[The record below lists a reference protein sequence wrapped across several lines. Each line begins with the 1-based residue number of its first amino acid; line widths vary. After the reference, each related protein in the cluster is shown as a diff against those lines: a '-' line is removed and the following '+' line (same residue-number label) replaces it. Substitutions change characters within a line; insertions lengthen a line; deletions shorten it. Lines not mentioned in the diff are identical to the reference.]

1 MKNVLKPTQGITNV
15 LFLNSKAFYKN
26 GGCKITLVDKFKDYT
41 EQKGKLRHPVTGKI
55 MAYTQVSRV
64 YSDIPQKICSISF
77 TSNSTFVEMLKC
89 MPIGF
94 PIAGYSLGE
103 RQKDSRFYECV
114 DNKFSDNKLLKI
126 QDAIYAYL
134 KKGYKKFWDAL
145 CKEYTKNENL
155 LALGKL
161 ELPMYE
167 ERANSST
174 KKKEEKKD
182 DGILT
187 VAEFQALSRIQE
199 MQKYARGFGVT
210 GRSKQDLVDRLKAK
224 GKLK

>member
-1 MKNVLKPTQGITNV
+1 M
-15 LFLNSKAFYKN
+15 
-26 GGCKITLVDKFKDYT
+26 
-41 EQKGKLRHPVTGKI
+41 
-55 MAYTQVSRV
+55 
-64 YSDIPQKICSISF
+64 
-77 TSNSTFVEMLKC
+77 
-89 MPIGF
+89 
-94 PIAGYSLGE
+94 GE

-114 DNKFSDNKLLKI
+114 DKVFSANKLLQI

-134 KKGYKKFWDAL
+134 DKGYKKFWGAL

-167 ERANSST
+167 DKPTTSKNKE
-174 KKKEEKKD
+174 EEKKD

-187 VAEFQALSRIQE
+187 VAEFQALSRIQQ
-199 MQKYARGFGVT
+199 MQAYARKFQVT